1 LNNINK
7 KFDAERSI
15 VSVEDKH
22 DYIKVAHSASEII
35 TTYYGYLMN
44 VRQIDHEIN
53 QSVSIM
59 DGMKNEI
66 HSKTFGS
73 RINKKSKRELTE
85 EVIFYSDKMDACRD
99 TLNELWQ
106 KANQLSEVSNP
117 RRYSINYLRQDV
129 KESFTDKLKMLQQ
142 LKSQLEITKKMYDDR
157 KFMYRQMHKDDIK
170 RNQLLLNHTSQL
182 IKHTENF
189 RSLYVLLFKQVI
201 DMNNGQ
207 GQQQDDEDIFAE

>member
-1 LNNINK
+1 
-7 KFDAERSI
+7 
-15 VSVEDKH
+15 
-22 DYIKVAHSASEII
+22 
-35 TTYYGYLMN
+35 
-44 VRQIDHEIN
+44 
-53 QSVSIM
+53 
-59 DGMKNEI
+59 
-66 HSKTFGS
+66 
-73 RINKKSKRELTE
+73 
-85 EVIFYSDKMDACRD
+85 
-99 TLNELWQ
+99 
-106 KANQLSEVSNP
+106 
-117 RRYSINYLRQDV
+117 
-129 KESFTDKLKMLQQ
+129 MLQQ